1 MMCNRHKLYRIEP
14 DVKQFCESH
23 SSGAHAFL
31 RQVKQAPQFSIGI
44 DLGTTNC
51 ALSYLPLSTPDAV
64 TQVFPIPQWE
74 SPDRLAESAT
84 LPSFLYLPTAAES
97 AQLQGAIGKGWLCGR
112 FARKRAGETPGRVA
126 HSSKSWL
133 GHHAVDRTAAFLP
146 WASEEI
152 PQDRKISPIRAS
164 ALLLNYLRG
173 AWDTRFPDS
182 PFDFQEITI
191 TVPASFDAVAQRL
204 TLDAAAEAG
213 FPKNVRLLE
222 EPQAAFYR
230 WLEAHADPAALWS
243 QLPQNGGTVLVIDIG
258 GGTSDFSLFEITRQS
273 GSPLPAIRRVAVSD
287 HLLLGGDNIDLAIAH
302 TMEPRFVGKGE
313 TLAGSQWQDLVA
325 RCRDLKERC
334 LASDGDPAEEF
345 PISLPGRG
353 SSLFA
358 GILSARIARH
368 EILSILLDG
377 FYPECA
383 ADARPVEAEAA
394 LKEWGLP
401 YATDSAVTH
410 YLADFL
416 RDLPPVATIL
426 FNGGS
431 LHPAALRSRIQRQ
444 IGAWQNS
451 RPHVL
456 ENPEPDLAVARGAA
470 RFGGILHHR
479 SARIQAGAARSIY
492 LEVHQGDGRSL
503 VCILPRGAEAE
514 VEFQIT
520 HPGLE
525 LRLNRPVRF
534 QTYYSTR
541 HDKDQAGALVALK
554 PADFHKLPPLQTTA
568 RLADDPA
575 ADRLPVHLTTKL
587 TELGLLHLE
596 CVSADPAF
604 DQVWPLAFNLRAEEN
619 GGMVAGETNPG
630 ADPEMLAAAKQR
642 IASLF
647 SAHFN
652 QADPLTA
659 ARLLKS
665 LEAILGVPKNE
676 WNLMLIRT
684 LWTTLKRCIP
694 CRANSVEHEEALLIL
709 AGFFLRPGF
718 GAELDP
724 VRIDELWQVHTSGLA
739 HPSKQIQLQQYI
751 LWRRLAGG
759 LDRQRQQAFIDA
771 ELPKLRQQKPPPA
784 ELIRLAGS
792 LERIDPATKAALIDL
807 FLAKSLSASYPAPYF
822 VSLGHL
828 LNRTPL
834 YAGPEAVVPPDLVAV
849 AFEALKDLDW
859 KSSPELAEL
868 FLRAARVTDHR
879 THDLPR
885 PLRKEIARK
894 LEQADVP
901 AFKVARVEQFIPIGR
916 AEQASLYGE
925 SLPPGLVFAP

>member
-1 MMCNRHKLYRIEP
+1 MP
-14 DVKQFCESH
+14 T
-23 SSGAHAFL
+23 
-31 RQVKQAPQFSIGI
+31 PTFSIGI

-51 ALSYLPLSTPDAV
+51 AMSFLPLATPDAT

-74 SPDRLAESAT
+74 SPERVAESAT
-84 LPSFLYLPTAAES
+84 LPSFLYLPTEAES
-97 AQLQGAIGKGWLCGR
+97 AQLQGAIGTGWLCGR
-112 FARKRAGETPGRVA
+112 FARNRAAETPGRVA
-126 HSSKSWL
+126 HSAKSWL

-152 PQDRKISPIRAS
+152 PQNQKISPIRAS

-182 PFDFQEITI
+182 PFDAQEITI
-191 TVPASFDAVAQRL
+191 TVPASFDAVAQKL
-204 TLDAAAEAG
+204 TLDAATEAG
-213 FPKNVRLLE
+213 FPKTVRLLE

-243 QLPQNGGTVLVIDIG
+243 QLPETGGNVLVIDIG
-258 GGTSDFSLFEITRQS
+258 GGTSDFSLFEISRQA

-302 TMEPRFVGKGE
+302 TLEPRFAGKGE

-325 RCRDLKERC
+325 RCRDLKEFC
-334 LASDGDPAEEF
+334 LATDGDPAEEF

-358 GILSARIARH
+358 GILSARIARR
-368 EILSILLDG
+368 EISSILLDG

-383 ADARPVEAEAA
+383 ADARPAEAEAA

-401 YATDSAVTH
+401 YASDSAVTH

-416 RDLPPVATIL
+416 RDLPPVAAIL

-431 LHPAALRSRIQRQ
+431 LHPAVLRSRIQRQ
-444 IGAWQNS
+444 IGTWQIS
-451 RPHVL
+451 QPHIL

-470 RFGGILHHR
+470 KFGSILHHH

-492 LEVHQGDGRSL
+492 LEVQQGGKPSL
-503 VCILPRGAEAE
+503 VCILPRGAEPE

-568 RLADDPA
+568 RLAA
-575 ADRLPVHLTTKL
+575 GVDRLPVHLTTKL

-596 CVSADPAF
+596 CVGA
-604 DQVWPLAFNLRAEEN
+604 DQVWPLAFNLRAGEN
-619 GGMVAGETNPG
+619 TVVETDSGVAQET
-630 ADPEMLAAAKQR
+630 LAAAKQR
-642 IASLF
+642 IVTQF
-647 SAHFN
+647 SGHFDP
-652 QADPLTA
+652 ADPLTA

-665 LEAILGVPKNE
+665 LETILGAPKNE

-684 LWTTLKRCIP
+684 LWTALKRCIP
-694 CRANSVEHEEALLIL
+694 CRANSVEHEETLLIL

-724 VRIDELWQVHTSGLA
+724 ARIDDLWNLHTSGLA
-739 HPSKQIQLQQYI
+739 HPGKQIQLQQYI

-759 LDRQRQQAFIDA
+759 LDRQRQQALIDA
-771 ELPKLRQQKPPPA
+771 ILPKLHQGKNPPA
-784 ELIRLAGS
+784 ELIRLVGS
-792 LERIDPATKAALIDL
+792 LERIDPATKSALVEL
-807 FLAKSLSASYPAPYF
+807 FLTRAISASYPAPYF
-822 VSLGHL
+822 VALGQL

-834 YAGPEAVVPPDLVAV
+834 YAGPEAVVPPELVAR
-849 AFEALKDLDW
+849 AFEALHDLDW
-859 KSSPELAEL
+859 KSSPELPEL
-868 FLRAARVTDHR
+868 FLRAARVTGHR

-885 PLRKEIARK
+885 PLRQEIARM
-894 LEQADVP
+894 LEQAGIP
-901 AFKVARVEQFIPIGR
+901 AFKVSRIAQFIPLER
-916 AEQASLYGE
+916 AEQVSLYGE
-925 SLPPGLVFAP
+925 SLPPGLLLA

>member
-1 MMCNRHKLYRIEP
+1 MP
-14 DVKQFCESH
+14 TST
-23 SSGAHAFL
+23 
-31 RQVKQAPQFSIGI
+31 FSIGI

-51 ALSYLPLSTPDAV
+51 ALSFLSLATPDAQ

-74 SPDRLAESAT
+74 SPERLAESTT
-84 LPSFLYLPTAAES
+84 LPSFLYLPTDAES
-97 AQLQGAIGKGWLCGR
+97 AQLSATRQSSDAAWLCGR

-126 HSSKSWL
+126 HSAKSWL

-152 PQDRKISPIRAS
+152 PHDRKISPIRAS

-182 PFDFQEITI
+182 PFDSQEITI
-191 TVPASFDAVAQRL
+191 TVPASFDAVAQKL

-243 QLPQNGGTVLVIDIG
+243 QLPENGGNVLVIDIG
-258 GGTSDFSLFEITRQS
+258 GGTSDFSLFEISRQS

-302 TMEPRFVGKGE
+302 ALEPRFAGKGE

-325 RCRDLKERC
+325 RCRDLKELC
-334 LASDGDPAEEF
+334 LATDGDPTEEF
-345 PISLPGRG
+345 PVSLPGRG

-358 GILSARIARH
+358 GTLSARIARH
-368 EILSILLDG
+368 EITAILLDG
-377 FYPECA
+377 FYPEVP
-383 ADARPVEAEAA
+383 ADARPVEADTA

-401 YATDSAVTH
+401 YAADSAVTR
-410 YLADFL
+410 YLANFL
-416 RDLPPVATIL
+416 RDLPPADAIL

-431 LHPAALRSRIQRQ
+431 LYPEALRQRIQHQ
-444 IGAWQNS
+444 IGTWQNS
-451 RPHVL
+451 HPHVL

-470 RFGGILHHR
+470 KFGGILHHR

-492 LEVHQGDGRSL
+492 LEVHQAGKDKPSL
-503 VCILPRGAEAE
+503 VCILPRGAEPE
-514 VEFQIT
+514 VEFQIA

-534 QTYYSTR
+534 QTWYSTR
-541 HDKDQAGALVALK
+541 HDKDQAGALVPLK
-554 PADFHKLPPLQTTA
+554 SGDFHKLPPLQTTA
-568 RLADDPA
+568 RLAEQTT
-575 ADRLPVHLTTKL
+575 ADRLPVHLTTEL

-596 CVSADPAF
+596 CVSADPTI
-604 DQVWPLAFNLRAEEN
+604 DQVWPLAFNLRADDTP
-619 GGMVAGETNPG
+619 VLAETDPG
-630 ADPEMLAAAKQR
+630 IPQETLATAKQR
-642 IASLF
+642 IVFLF
-647 SAHFN
+647 SAHFD

-665 LEAILGVPKNE
+665 LEAILGAPKNE

-694 CRANSVEHEEALLIL
+694 CRANSVEHEETLLIL

-724 VRIDELWQVHTSGLA
+724 ARIDDLWALHTSGLA

-759 LDRQRQQAFIDA
+759 LDRERQQSLIDS
-771 ELPKLRQQKPPPA
+771 ELPKLRQQKNPPA
-784 ELIRLAGS
+784 ELVRLAGS
-792 LERIDPATKAALIDL
+792 LERIDAATKSELIEL
-807 FLAKSLSASYPAPYF
+807 FLTRAVTASYPAPYF
-822 VSLGHL
+822 VALGLL

-834 YAGPEAVVPPDLVAV
+834 HAGPEAVVPPELVV
-849 AFEALKDLDW
+849 TAFEALQDLDW
-859 KSSPELAEL
+859 KSSPELPEL

-879 THDLPR
+879 THDLPK
-885 PLRKEIARK
+885 PQRKEIARK
-894 LEQADVP
+894 LEAAAVP
-901 AFKVARVEQFIPIGR
+901 PFKISRIEQFVPIER
-916 AEQASLYGE
+916 AEQVSLYGE
-925 SLPPGLVFAP
+925 SLPPGLLLT